1 VDEGGAVVTVP
12 LHADDPDFNDV
23 VVYSVQ
29 SAEAPLNVA
38 GRATIVGSSLRLDI
52 PAGVRSMA
60 PLRITLRARDTT
72 TGQAPAYADQD
83 LSVTIRPDLATPT
96 TSLPSVDVTGVRA
109 SLNAPI
115 VWNDFSNGC
124 LQTKPRTCHT
134 RQVWNFGDG
143 SASVTTTDTT
153 SLQHAYPRAG
163 SYTGQVTTWILWG
176 ASQVAAPPKSFQV
189 SIQDDGRVLLAMT
202 PSTLRKTPTARQVKV
217 VVTARAAVTVWVTV
231 TYAAKKG
238 RLQDTFQ
245 FKLKAGQTASHLYK
259 RVSLRALKSRRA
271 TIKIS
276 GWGGLAAGM
285 PQPSTVLRAIILR

>member
-1 VDEGGAVVTVP
+1 MTVRASTPEGATISVAHAITITNAEPTFDAPAPAIVDEGGAVVTVP

-96 TSLPSVDVTGVRA
+96 TSLPSVRVTGVRA
-109 SLNAPI
+109 SLSAPI

-143 SASVTTTDTT
+143 SPSVTTTDVT
-153 SLQHAYPRAG
+153 SLEHAYPRAG

-176 ASQVAAPPKSFQV
+176 ASQVAAPPKSFNV
-189 SIQDDGRVLLAMT
+189 PIHDDGRVLTGVT
-202 PSTLRKTPTARQVKV
+202 PTIRKTTPTTRQLTVSLSARISG
-217 VVTARAAVTVWVTV
+217 TVWVTV
-231 TYAAKKG
+231 TYAGKK
-238 RLQDTFQ
+238 
-245 FKLKAGQTASHLYK
+245 HI
-259 RVSLRALKSRRA
+259 RR
-271 TIKIS
+271 
-276 GWGGLAAGM
+276 
-285 PQPSTVLRAIILR
+285 